1 MHNFCI
7 AHSYNSTQSYTYSLA
22 ELAQVLHQV
31 GMAVAR
37 VAVVTV
43 VAREKAV
50 ARVVEEMV
58 EEMVEEEMVAV
69 TAGPETLCTGL

>member
-1 MHNFCI
+1 M
-7 AHSYNSTQSYTYSLA
+7 
-22 ELAQVLHQV
+22 LHQV